1 MNKKNVISIA
11 ISAAVF
17 VAVAALL
24 YRYFAPPTAG
34 TGIKV
39 LVPAPVNPN
48 FNQEQLKVL
57 KEDTVDYNQNIS
69 PTSNLNANGANKA
82 SSILEN
88 SLNRGN

>member
-1 MNKKNVISIA
+1 
-11 ISAAVF
+11 
-17 VAVAALL
+17 
-24 YRYFAPPTAG
+24 
-34 TGIKV
+34 
-39 LVPAPVNPN
+39 LVPAHVNPN

-69 PTSNLNANGANKA
+69 PTSNLNTNGANKA